1 MYETYA
7 HFRSIRFKYLRVQLG
22 RRRHLFSNL
31 GIIVSSLKNYILV
44 QFRLKNVYYIIVF
57 SIMRETFLFF
67 FNLNSIFFFKNPPI
81 SLETTTSRA
90 KCPCTSY
97 TIMKFELVTKNNTTY
112 QLYDSTGKKRK
123 ILERFSIW
131 KNKKYFANFFF
142 ASRFILKIKKKKKKI
157 GKTHYFNTL

>member
-1 MYETYA
+1 MYT
-7 HFRSIRFKYLRVQLG
+7 I
-22 RRRHLFSNL
+22 
-31 GIIVSSLKNYILV
+31 
-44 QFRLKNVYYIIVF
+44 F
-57 SIMRETFLFF
+57 SIFNNARNISFF
-67 FNLNSIFFFKNPPI
+67 FNLNSIFFLKNTPI

-90 KCPCTSY
+90 KCPCTRTSY